1 VERFIWICVAG
12 AAGSGVRYLVQ
23 LGTAKAFGQE
33 FPYGTLIVNVVG
45 SFLLALLMQVALS
58 GDRIS
63 PTLRLVLATGFLG
76 GFTTYS
82 SFNYET
88 LALFQQRSFGPGA
101 IYFVLTVAGCLGAGL
116 LGLGAGRA
124 IF

>member
-1 VERFIWICVAG
+1 LERFLWICVAG
-12 AAGSGVRYLVQ
+12 AAGTGARYLIQ
-23 LGTAKAFGQE
+23 LGTAKAFGQS
-33 FPYGTLIVNVVG
+33 FPYGTLIVNLAG
-45 SFLLALLMQVALS
+45 SFLLALLMQLALS
-58 GDRIS
+58 GERIS

-88 LALFQQRSFGPGA
+88 LALFEQRAFGPAAG
-101 IYFVLTVAGCLGAGL
+101 YFAATVLGCLAAGL
-116 LGLGAGRA
+116 LGFAAGRA

>member
-1 VERFIWICVAG
+1 VERFLWVCFGG
-12 AAGSGVRYLVQ
+12 AVGTGARYLVQ
-23 LGTAKAFGQE
+23 LGATKAFGQT

-45 SFLLALLMQVALS
+45 SFLLSLLMQAALS

-63 PTLRLVLATGFLG
+63 PTLRLVLASGCLG

-88 LALFQQRSFGPGA
+88 LALFEQRAFGPA
-101 IYFVLTVAGCLGAGL
+101 VVYLVATVVGCLAAGL
-116 LGLGAGRA
+116 LGLGAARA

>member
-1 VERFIWICVAG
+1 VERFFWICLAG
-12 AAGSGVRYLVQ
+12 AAGTGVRYLVQ
-23 LGTAKAFGQE
+23 LGTAKAFGQT

-45 SFLLALLMQVALS
+45 SFLIALLMQLSLS
-58 GDRIS
+58 GERIS

-82 SFNYET
+82 AFNYET
-88 LALFQQRSFGPGA
+88 LALFEQRSYGPGA
-101 IYFVLTVAGCLGAGL
+101 IYFALTLVGCLAAGL

-124 IF
+124 FF

>member
-1 VERFIWICVAG
+1 MERFLWICIAG
-12 AAGSGVRYLVQ
+12 GAGTGARYLVQ
-23 LGTAKAFGQE
+23 IGTAKAFGQT
-33 FPYGTLIVNVVG
+33 FPYGTLIVNVAG
-45 SFLLALLMQVALS
+45 SFLLAFLMQLALS

-63 PTLRLVLATGFLG
+63 PMLRLVLATGFLG

-88 LALFQQRSFGPGA
+88 LALLEQRAFGPA
-101 IYFVLTVAGCLGAGL
+101 AVYFAATVVGCLVAGL
-116 LGLGAGRA
+116 LGFAAGRA